1 MFYERKVIYLDYLV
15 KNERCGNAGFIKI
28 EVRGDLCNMTIN
40 VSNLHMTDS
49 LSAKVYLIGGGQEQE
64 LCEVKIAQGKGM
76 KCLLQ
81 QDMHDIGRTGIT
93 YEMLDAVRIPV
104 GAEREIYGVV
114 RERREEAE
122 AVRQGQDTIVQ
133 RAVVKNEVIK
143 NANAQRTVTENAV
156 NKHITVGSAAVKSA
170 EDNNIQDKYPGNDYK
185 RELSVKTQKDD
196 RSVQRTR
203 LDNECKQEVYVRA
216 EIGQLGENIH
226 INKKV
231 INSTSEQVA
240 AGDIAEKS
248 HSRDTHHDEP
258 SHEFPLLDD
267 KWKQLWAIYPHI
279 SPFHDEREYLS
290 VGPNDFVILPGKYFK
305 MANNSFLLH
314 GYHNY
319 KHLIL
324 KKMEYRGETRYY
336 IGVPGN
342 FYDREKQVAIM
353 FGFESFESL
362 EEPAQTGDYGYY
374 LMRIEL

>member
-15 KNERCGNAGFIKI
+15 KNERCGNAGFLKI
-28 EVRGDLCNMTIN
+28 EVRGDLCNITIN

-64 LCEVKIAQGKGM
+64 LCEVKIAQGKGV

-81 QDMHDIGRTGIT
+81 QDMHDIGRTGIA
-93 YEMLDAVRIPV
+93 YEMLDAVRIPM

-143 NANAQRTVTENAV
+143 NVNAQRTVTENAV
-156 NKHITVGSAAVKSA
+156 NKHITVGSATVKSA
-170 EDNNIQDKYPGNDYK
+170 EDNNIRDKYPGNDYK

-196 RSVQRTR
+196 RGVQRTR
-203 LDNECKQEVYVRA
+203 LDNECKQEAYVRD
-216 EIGQLGENIH
+216 EIEQLGENIH
-226 INKKV
+226 I
-231 INSTSEQVA
+231 
-240 AGDIAEKS
+240 
-248 HSRDTHHDEP
+248 
-258 SHEFPLLDD
+258 LLDD

-279 SPFHDEREYLS
+279 KPFHDEREYLS

-324 KKMEYRGETRYY
+324 KKMEYRGETRHY

-362 EEPAQTGDYGYY
+362 EEPARTGDYGYY